1 MMQLVNH
8 VLAALSC
15 LELRHISTPLHGVF
29 RGIKSGTNR
38 KYAEFAKLQT
48 HPKHKI

>member
-1 MMQLVNH
+1 MMQSVNH
-8 VLAALSC
+8 VLLPLSC
-15 LELRHISTPLHGVF
+15 MAIRHISAPSREIF
-29 RGIKSGTNR
+29 RRIKSGTNR